1 MSLKKGVVHIV
12 PVILVFALLIILP
25 LLIIKFVFKKGL
37 PFDDRKPTVAMKS
50 EYSNPFD
57 KKSQYVNPF
66 SEFKNPFTN
75 LNK

>member
-1 MSLKKGVVHIV
+1 MSLKKGVVHLLPI
-12 PVILVFALLIILP
+12 ILIFALLVILP

-37 PFDDRKPTVAMKS
+37 PFEDKKPTVALKS
-50 EYSNPFD
+50 EYNNPFD

-66 SEFKNPFTN
+66 SESKNPFTN